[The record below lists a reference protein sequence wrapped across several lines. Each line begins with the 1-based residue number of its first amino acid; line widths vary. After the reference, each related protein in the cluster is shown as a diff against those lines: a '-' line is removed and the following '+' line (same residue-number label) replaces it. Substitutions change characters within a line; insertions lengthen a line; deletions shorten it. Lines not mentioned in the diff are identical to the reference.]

1 MTGLITVTVF
11 ACLMYNAF
19 TALVRFLY
27 VSSSLRKKVQDVYKR
42 DEFILCFI
50 CLGEGIN
57 IFNIV
62 SIIIQQIGKDGKFLK
77 PRKYFTYYLKGLKD
91 LDSFCTKLAWIH
103 SPSTP
108 FLCSV

>member
-1 MTGLITVTVF
+1 MMTGLITVTVF

-50 CLGEGIN
+50 CLGESIN
-57 IFNIV
+57 VFNIV
-62 SIIIQQIGKDGKFLK
+62 TYILQQIGKEGKFPDFK
-77 PRKYFTYYLKGLKD
+77 NIFK
-91 LDSFCTKLAWIH
+91 
-103 SPSTP
+103 
-108 FLCSV
+108 